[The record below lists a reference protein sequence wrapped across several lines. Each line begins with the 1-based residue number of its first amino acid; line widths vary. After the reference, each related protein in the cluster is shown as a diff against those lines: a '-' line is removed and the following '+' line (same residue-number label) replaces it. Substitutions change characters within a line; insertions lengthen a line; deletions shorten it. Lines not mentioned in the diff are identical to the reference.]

1 MGSDQIGK
9 ILEGQ
14 GRKEGESK
22 DPFISAIQ
30 DRWYHNNPLGIGKSE
45 EVSALE
51 RNLTEEI
58 ILDEHFV
65 LKPTE
70 EGVLPESFPK
80 HPVRM
85 DKRMFRFL
93 FSI

>member
-1 MGSDQIGK
+1 MKAKTLSS
-9 ILEGQ
+9 LP
-14 GRKEGESK
+14 SK
-22 DPFISAIQ
+22 TDDITPT
-30 DRWYHNNPLGIGKSE
+30 HLGIGKSE
-45 EVSALE
+45 EVRALE

-80 HPVRM
+80 HRIRECFASSSQSSV
-85 DKRMFRFL
+85 DLKDTLENFY
-93 FSI
+93 

>member
-1 MGSDQIGK
+1 MKAKTLSS
-9 ILEGQ
+9 LP
-14 GRKEGESK
+14 SK
-22 DPFISAIQ
+22 TDDITPT
-30 DRWYHNNPLGIGKSE
+30 HLGIGKSE
-45 EVSALE
+45 EVRALE

-85 DKRMFRFL
+85 DKRMFRLL

>member
-1 MGSDQIGK
+1 MGYDQIGK
-9 ILEGQ
+9 TLEGQ

-22 DPFISAIQ
+22 DPFITFSFTLSFTPT
-30 DRWYHNNPLGIGKSE
+30 HLGIGKSE
-45 EVSALE
+45 EVRALE
-51 RNLTEEI
+51 RNLTEI

-80 HPVRM
+80 HRVRI
-85 DKRMFRFL
+85 DKRMFRLL

>member
-1 MGSDQIGK
+1 MGYDQIGK

-22 DPFISAIQ
+22 DPFISPIQ
-30 DRWYHNNPLGIGKSE
+30 DRWYDTPTHLGIGKSE
-45 EVSALE
+45 EVRALE

-85 DKRMFRFL
+85 V
-93 FSI
+93 